1 MSNSGT
7 EYAEISGAQ
16 HMVGVSMR
24 RLLVILFAAFALN
37 AGSAMAQDKYPS
49 RPVKIIVPYAP
60 GGATDIVARIVGDE
74 FLKVTGQPFVVLN
87 KPGAFGMLAIEEMV
101 KAPADG
107 YTLMIGNVSTN
118 AITPIIYAKKM
129 NFDYAKSVVAV
140 TNLIDVPAFLL
151 VTTANDFPVKSV
163 SELID
168 YAKKN
173 PGKVRYGTVGIGS
186 YPHYDMAYFA
196 KRAGDLDLVGLPN
209 KNGASGVIQD
219 MLRGDVQAAF
229 LNVASSAGQVQAGK
243 FRPLAVVNHSR
254 LKEYP
259 NIPTMQEAGY
269 ADVGTV
275 AWNGLFASSA
285 TPKPVLE
292 AVFAAVNKALN
303 SPEAVEKLNKQ
314 NFNVVPNKS
323 LADAKTWLDGEMKH
337 WQTITTE
344 VKIDIGQ

>member
-1 MSNSGT
+1 MKRFVAT
-7 EYAEISGAQ
+7 
-16 HMVGVSMR
+16 V
-24 RLLVILFAAFALN
+24 FAALLLS
-37 AGSAMAQDKYPS
+37 AGAVAAQDKYPS
-49 RPVKIIVPYAP
+49 RAVKVIVPYAP

-74 FLKVTGQPFVVLN
+74 FQKVTGQPFVVLN
-87 KPGAFGMLAIEEMV
+87 KPGAFGMLAIDEIV
-101 KAPADG
+101 KAAPDG

-118 AITPIIYAKKM
+118 SITPIIYAKKM
-129 NFDYAKSVVAV
+129 NLDYAKSVVAV
-140 TNLIDVPAFLL
+140 SNLVDVPAFLL
-151 VTTANDFPVKSV
+151 VTTADNFPVKSV
-163 SELID
+163 PELIA

-196 KRAGDLDLVGLPN
+196 KRAGDLDLVALPN

-229 LNVASSAGQVQAGK
+229 LNVASTAGQVQAGK
-243 FRPLAVVNHSR
+243 FRALAVVNRTR

-259 NIPTMQEAGY
+259 DIPTMKEIGY

-275 AWNGLFASSA
+275 AWNGLFAPAA

-292 AVFAAVNKALN
+292 ALFAAVSKALK
-303 SPEAVEKLNKQ
+303 SPEAIEKLQKQ

-323 LADAKTWLDGEMKH
+323 LADAKVWLDGEMKH
-337 WQTITTE
+337 WQTITSS
-344 VKIDIGQ
+344 VKIDVAQ

>member
-1 MSNSGT
+1 MK
-7 EYAEISGAQ
+7 
-16 HMVGVSMR
+16 
-24 RLLVILFAAFALN
+24 RLTAVLLAVFALN
-37 AGSAMAQDKYPS
+37 AGAAMAQDKYPN
-49 RPVKIIVPYAP
+49 RPVKVIVPYAP

-74 FLKVTGQPFVVLN
+74 FQKVTGQGFVVLN
-87 KPGAFGMLAIEEMV
+87 KPGAFGLLAIDEMA

-129 NFDYAKSVVAV
+129 SVDYAKSVVAV
-140 TNLIDVPAFLL
+140 TNLVDIPAFLL
-151 VTTANDFPVKSV
+151 VTTANDFAVKSV
-163 SELID
+163 PELIA

-173 PGKVRYGTVGIGS
+173 PGKVQYGTVGVGS

-196 KRAGDLDLVGLPN
+196 KRAGDLDLVALPN
-209 KNGASGVIQD
+209 KNGAAGVIQD

-229 LNVASSAGQVQAGK
+229 LNVASTAGQVQAGK
-243 FRPLAVVNHSR
+243 FRPLALVNHSR

-259 NIPTMQEAGY
+259 DIPTMKEVGY

-275 AWNGLFASSA
+275 AWNGLFAPAA

-292 AVFAAVNKALN
+292 ALFNAVSKALQ
-303 SPEAVEKLNKQ
+303 SPEAIEKLQKQ

-323 LADAKTWLDGEMKH
+323 LADAKSWLDGEMKH
-337 WQTITTE
+337 WETITNT
-344 VKIDIGQ
+344 VKIDVTQ

>member
-1 MSNSGT
+1 MKRFV
-7 EYAEISGAQ
+7 AI
-16 HMVGVSMR
+16 V
-24 RLLVILFAAFALN
+24 FAALLLS
-37 AGSAMAQDKYPS
+37 AGAVAAQDKYPS
-49 RPVKIIVPYAP
+49 RAVKVIVPYAP

-74 FLKVTGQPFVVLN
+74 FQKVTGQPFVVLN
-87 KPGAFGMLAIEEMV
+87 KPGAFGMLAIDEMV
-101 KAPADG
+101 KAAPDG

-118 AITPIIYAKKM
+118 SITPIIYAKKM
-129 NFDYAKSVVAV
+129 NLDYAKSVVAV
-140 TNLIDVPAFLL
+140 SNLVDVPAFLL
-151 VTTANDFPVKSV
+151 VTTADNFPVKSV
-163 SELID
+163 PELIA

-196 KRAGDLDLVGLPN
+196 KRAGDLDLVALPN

-229 LNVASSAGQVQAGK
+229 LNVASTAGQVQAGK
-243 FRPLAVVNHSR
+243 FRALAVVNRTR

-259 NIPTMQEAGY
+259 DIPTMKEIGY

-275 AWNGLFASSA
+275 AWNGLFAPAA

-292 AVFAAVNKALN
+292 ALFAAVSKALK
-303 SPEAVEKLNKQ
+303 SPEAIEKLQKQ

-337 WQTITTE
+337 WQTITSS
-344 VKIDIGQ
+344 VKIDVAQ

>member
-1 MSNSGT
+1 MNRLVT
-7 EYAEISGAQ
+7 
-16 HMVGVSMR
+16 MV
-24 RLLVILFAAFALN
+24 FAALLLS
-37 AGSAMAQDKYPS
+37 AGAATAQDKYPS
-49 RPVKIIVPYAP
+49 RAIKVIVPYAP

-74 FLKVTGQPFVVLN
+74 FQKVTGQPFVVLN
-87 KPGAFGMLAIEEMV
+87 KPGAFGMLAIDEMV
-101 KAPADG
+101 KAAPDG

-118 AITPIIYAKKM
+118 SITPIIYAKKM
-129 NFDYAKSVVAV
+129 NLDYAKSVVAV
-140 TNLIDVPAFLL
+140 SNLVDVPAFLL
-151 VTTANDFPVKSV
+151 VTTADNFPVKSA
-163 SELID
+163 SELIA

-196 KRAGDLDLVGLPN
+196 KRAGELDLVALPN

-229 LNVASSAGQVQAGK
+229 LNVASTAGQVQAGK
-243 FRPLAVVNHSR
+243 FRALAVVNRTR

-259 NIPTMQEAGY
+259 DIPTMKEIGY

-275 AWNGLFASSA
+275 AWNGLFAPAA

-292 AVFAAVNKALN
+292 ALFAAVSKALK
-303 SPEAVEKLNKQ
+303 SPEAIEKLQKQ

-323 LADAKTWLDGEMKH
+323 LADAKVWLDGEMKH
-337 WQTITTE
+337 WQTITSS
-344 VKIDIGQ
+344 VKIDVAQ

>member
-1 MSNSGT
+1 MN
-7 EYAEISGAQ
+7 
-16 HMVGVSMR
+16 
-24 RLLVILFAAFALN
+24 RLVTIVFAALLLS
-37 AGSAMAQDKYPS
+37 AGAATAQDKYPS
-49 RPVKIIVPYAP
+49 RAVKVIVPYAP

-74 FLKVTGQPFVVLN
+74 FQKVTGQPFVVLN
-87 KPGAFGMLAIEEMV
+87 KPGAFGMLAIDEMV
-101 KAPADG
+101 KAAPDG

-118 AITPIIYAKKM
+118 SITPIIYAKKM
-129 NFDYAKSVVAV
+129 NLDYAKSVVAV
-140 TNLIDVPAFLL
+140 SNLVDVPAFLL
-151 VTTANDFPVKSV
+151 VTTADNFPVKSA
-163 SELID
+163 SELIA

-196 KRAGDLDLVGLPN
+196 KRAGELDLVALPN

-229 LNVASSAGQVQAGK
+229 LNVASTAGQVQAGK
-243 FRPLAVVNHSR
+243 FRALAVVNRTR

-259 NIPTMQEAGY
+259 DIPTMKEIGY

-275 AWNGLFASSA
+275 AWNGLFAPAA

-292 AVFAAVNKALN
+292 ALFAAVSKALK
-303 SPEAVEKLNKQ
+303 SPEAIEKLQKQ

-323 LADAKTWLDGEMKH
+323 LADAKVWLDGEMKH
-337 WQTITTE
+337 WQTITSS
-344 VKIDIGQ
+344 VKIDVAQ